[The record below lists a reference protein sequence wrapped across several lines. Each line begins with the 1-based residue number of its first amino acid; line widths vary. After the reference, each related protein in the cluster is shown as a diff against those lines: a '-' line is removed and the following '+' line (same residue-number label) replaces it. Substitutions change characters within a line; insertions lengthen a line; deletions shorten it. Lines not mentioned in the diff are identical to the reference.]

1 MSAILNTKKACER
14 LLATLGL
21 PTAYENTNF
30 VPPVGLYLRTQF
42 SIGTPLSPTLGSGY
56 VREQITFQVFVCDVL
71 NKGTANAL
79 QVAEQIR
86 SLFYQS
92 LSIQEGNNSIHI
104 FEVPRIAGCITAT
117 DRLVVPVIIH
127 LATEQFN

>member
-14 LLATLGL
+14 LLATLNI

-42 SIGTPLSPTLGSGY
+42 VIKPPLSPTIGSGY
-56 VREQITFQVFVCDVL
+56 VREQIIFQVFVCDVL
-71 NKGTANAL
+71 NKGTANAI

-86 SLFYQS
+86 GLFYQS
-92 LSIQEGNNSIHI
+92 LSLQESDSTIHI
-104 FEVPRIAGCITAT
+104 FEVPQISGSLVTS
-117 DRLVVPVIIH
+117 DRLVVPVLIN
-127 LATEQFN
+127 LATEQFS